1 VEVTCSWWLMPFV
14 KGKMEQA
21 HRGICDKVI
30 EKVMM
35 EQQQRAIA
43 GVEHGRHS
51 SVESPNKG
59 KSRVNPDKDLPG
71 VPQQDIHGGAEGVY
85 EVDGLGSQ
93 RVEMPADAPPE
104 KITYR

>member
-1 VEVTCSWWLMPFV
+1 
-14 KGKMEQA
+14 
-21 HRGICDKVI
+21 
-30 EKVMM
+30 
-35 EQQQRAIA
+35 
-43 GVEHGRHS
+43 
-51 SVESPNKG
+51 
-59 KSRVNPDKDLPG
+59 